1 MSTSDTL
8 MIFLLKARRPDK
20 YKERRASELSGP
32 GGGPIK
38 TAWDYSKLIL
48 EDLDT
53 LERLYS
59 KMAGEPPGADAIPVA
74 SDLAI

>member
-1 MSTSDTL
+1 